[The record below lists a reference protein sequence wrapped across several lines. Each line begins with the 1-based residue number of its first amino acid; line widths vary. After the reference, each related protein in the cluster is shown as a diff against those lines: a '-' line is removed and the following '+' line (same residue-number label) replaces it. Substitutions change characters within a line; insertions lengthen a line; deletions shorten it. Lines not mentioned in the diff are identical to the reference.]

1 MSVKPDPTIPGH
13 WIIDCRPDGYKGKRE
28 RVSFPGTEDQAR
40 EWERRMMRRH
50 VDVMAPKARSLVGIY
65 PSWIMAYGI
74 DRSASTVADAEVAW
88 SHLREI
94 FGKLQPK
101 VITRQLIEKYKQQR
115 LSDGVKPRTIN
126 KELSYLS
133 SLLRWA
139 AENDHCDPLPFVINK
154 FPGKMTKPPKP
165 RPISPAQITA
175 LYEAIDEGYRLV
187 FLLMADL
194 GLRRNEAMTLTREQ
208 VEFDSGTIFVIGKGS
223 KERVLP
229 ITTDRLMLELVKKKD
244 MRGWLTFNK
253 QTGKPY
259 LTIRKALLRAAE
271 KVGLGKHLYHHL
283 LRHSFGTV
291 ATVAGY
297 DQSALQAIMG
307 HASPNTTGMYQH
319 MAGEYL
325 RSQGRKLNDMIL
337 HHTVL
342 DKVTGGEGETDSEEE
357 NSGKGTQEL

>member
-1 MSVKPDPTIPGH
+1 VSVKPDPNNPGN

-28 RVSFPGTEDQAR
+28 RVTFPGTEDQAR
-40 EWERRMMRRH
+40 EWERRMMHRN
-50 VDVMAPKARSLVGIY
+50 VDVFRPTARTLAGIY
-65 PSWIMAYGI
+65 PAWIMAYRI

-94 FGKLQPK
+94 FGTLQPK

-115 LSDGVKPRTIN
+115 LAEGVKPRTIN

-133 SLLRWA
+133 SLLKWA
-139 AENDHCDPLPFVINK
+139 AENDHCDALPFTINK
-154 FPGKMTKPPKP
+154 FPGKMTKAPKP

-175 LYEAIDEGYRLV
+175 LYEAIDEEYKLV

-208 VEFDSGTIFVIGKGS
+208 VEFDSATLFVIGKGS
-223 KERVLP
+223 KERLVP

-244 MRGWLTFNK
+244 MRGWLTVNH
-253 QTGKPY
+253 QTERPY

-283 LRHSFGTV
+283 LRHSFGTA

-297 DQSALQAIMG
+297 DLSALQSIMG
-307 HASPNTTGMYQH
+307 HASPNTTGIYQH
-319 MAGEYL
+319 LAGDYL
-325 RSQGRKLNDMIL
+325 RSQGRKLNDM
-337 HHTVL
+337 VN
-342 DKVTGGEGETDSEEE
+342 GETLLPADHQAKETKKREKS
-357 NSGKGTQEL
+357 